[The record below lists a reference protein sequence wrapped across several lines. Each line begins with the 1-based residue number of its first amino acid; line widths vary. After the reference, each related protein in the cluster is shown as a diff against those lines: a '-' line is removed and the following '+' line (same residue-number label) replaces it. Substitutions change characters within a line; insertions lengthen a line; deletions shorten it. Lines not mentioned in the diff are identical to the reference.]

1 MGRHVRH
8 TALSQHLSPRFLR
21 RFVRRSFRRIGLAD
35 YQVVF
40 HEAYNTGFPNLP
52 VDPLRADRILA
63 FLASEGFVLRQSVHR
78 PEPVWMKALA
88 MVHTPEYLDA
98 LQDEKQLGR
107 IMGFEVAPSQVDR
120 MVDYQ
125 RLQTGGTLMATRR
138 ALRRGVAV
146 HLGGGFHHAHPDHGE
161 GFCIFNDIAVAI
173 RDERRRGFK
182 GRVLVIDLDLHDGN
196 GTREIF
202 ADDSSVHTFSIHA
215 RHWQDT
221 EAVESTSIELGNRVD
236 DDTYLQTIA
245 EHLPP
250 LFERFKPKL
259 VLYLAGCDVACD
271 DQLGN
276 WKIRD
281 AAMLQ
286 RDQQVFQLCRSY
298 RRGSVVPLV
307 ILLAGGYSPDA
318 WRYSARFL
326 ANLRVRKTVLE
337 PPSTDEITFKRYRF
351 ISRLLDPRLLSGGD
365 MSNDFGLT
373 EEDLFLPGWG
383 VRRESRFLG
392 FYTKTGIEIFLER
405 SGFLDRLR
413 NLDFQHPTLELQL
426 NDPAGDALRLFG
438 DADQQEL
445 LAELRVLRDRRT
457 LPGFETLSVEWLMMQ
472 NPRAEFHGDHRP
484 LPGQEHPGLG
494 MFSDVIAVLRLA
506 CERLGIDGLSFVP
519 SNYLIASYSSEHLPY
534 FIDPDDHAQYEALKQ
549 ALQDLPLAEA
559 TRAVVRG
566 QVLNDDGGVYRW
578 RARPMV
584 FPISRRLRQELNQRQ
599 KDHTPKKNYRFHLAS
614 RASQSGPSDSVE

>member
-1 MGRHVRH
+1 MRH
-8 TALSQHLSPRFLR
+8 TELRKQLSPRFLR
-21 RFVRRSFRRIGLAD
+21 RFVRRSLRQIGLAD
-35 YQVVF
+35 YQVIF

-52 VDPLRADRILA
+52 MDPLRADRILA
-63 FLASEGFVLRQSVHR
+63 FLASEGFVLRRSVHR
-78 PEPVWMKALA
+78 PEAVWMKALA

-98 LQDEKQLGR
+98 LHDETQLGR
-107 IMGFEVAPSQVDR
+107 IMGVDVAPAQVDR

-146 HLGGGFHHAHPDHGE
+146 HLGGGFHHAHADRGG
-161 GFCIFNDIAVAI
+161 GFCIFNDVAVAI

-196 GTREIF
+196 GTRAIF
-202 ADDSSVHTFSIHA
+202 AEDPSVHTFSVHA

-221 EAVESTSIELGNRVD
+221 EATESTSIELGDRVD
-236 DDTYLQTIA
+236 DATYSRTLQ
-245 EHLPP
+245 EHLPR
-250 LFERFKPKL
+250 LFKRFKPKL
-259 VLYLAGCDVACD
+259 VIYLAGADVAWD

-276 WKIRD
+276 WQIHD
-281 AAMLQ
+281 VAMLR
-286 RDQQVFQLCRSY
+286 RDQLVFRLCRSHLY
-298 RRGSVVPLV
+298 GATVPLV
-307 ILLAGGYSPDA
+307 VLLAGGYSPEA

-326 ANLRVRKTVLE
+326 ANLRAHKTVIE

-351 ISRLLDPRLLSGGD
+351 ISRLFDPRLLSGGD
-365 MSNDFGLT
+365 LDNDFGLT

-392 FYTKTGIEIFLER
+392 FYTKTGIELFLER

-413 NLDFQHPTLELQL
+413 ILGFQHPTLELQL

-438 DADQQEL
+438 DADRREL

-472 NPRAEFHGDHRP
+472 NPRAHFHGQHRP

-494 MFSDVIAVLRLA
+494 MLSDVIAVLRLA

-519 SNYLIASYSSEHLPY
+519 SNYLIAGYGEGQPLC
-534 FIDPDDHAQYEALKQ
+534 FVDPEDQAQYEALKR
-549 ALQDLPLAEA
+549 ALDGLSLAEA
-559 TRAVVRG
+559 TQAIARG
-566 QVLNDDGGVYRW
+566 QVLDGEGEIYSW

-584 FPISRRLRQELNQRQ
+584 FPISRRLSQALRERQASHTPQ
-599 KDHTPKKNYRFHLAS
+599 KDYRFHLAS
-614 RASQSGPSDSVE
+614 RASQSSSSESVE